1 MTLFVVAETM
11 SLFSKTRQSGMALGL
26 LVLALLGIAGLYWT
40 RDSGQAS
47 QVQRTAHHPLVD
59 EQPLQTAR
67 AAAKLA
73 ASWDEE
79 RLAQQALKLADH
91 EVDLAFSDAL
101 RDATE
106 HPVQASAQSRELYAR
121 LNKATALVKADQDRI
136 DSLKKELATA
146 HADRQNNVQQ
156 QLDIVTAQLELD
168 QDELDDAKE
177 DLGRSGLDPLSRI
190 QRQFARHEAAQQV
203 DTSHSQGLPS
213 PALANFGS
221 GSLAS
226 QSASWR
232 ALHSEVAQLRA
243 AQNQAT
249 QDAAALSQAHDA
261 LEKQVNGEK
270 TDQQALAQEAAAQL
284 ASANAAGGGP
294 SGETTAA
301 ILSLHALSADQ
312 KDLADLDKRVQD
324 QQGLSDAYASWITLV
339 DENERAVLHGI
350 VKSALWILLILMAM
364 FLAEVLVERFL
375 SDLSPEQK
383 RFRTVRVVV
392 RFTVRGISVLL
403 LLFVIFGVPSQMPT
417 ILGLAGAGL
426 TVALQDFIIS
436 FLGWFVLMG
445 RHGVRVG
452 DWVEINGVA
461 GEVVEVGLLR
471 TVLLETGNWADA
483 GQPTGRKV
491 AFMNSYAIQGHFFN
505 FSTSGQWLW
514 DELQIMVAADRDPYP
529 IIAAIEAMVSKETE
543 ADTTAAEQEWQ
554 QATTRYHVQAV
565 SAKPAVNLRPTA
577 GGIEVHIR
585 YITRANERYAMRTR
599 LYQAVVELLRKKAP
613 EASVETPPALRPSA
627 RLREG
632 APL

>member
-1 MTLFVVAETM
+1 MTLFVLAKAM
-11 SLFSKTRQSGMALGL
+11 SFLTKTRQSGMALGL
-26 LVLALLGIAGLYWT
+26 LVLALLGSAGLYWT

-47 QVQRTAHHPLVD
+47 VVPKTAHRPLVD

-73 ASWDEE
+73 TSWDEE
-79 RLAQQALKLADH
+79 RFAQQALKLADH

-106 HPVQASAQSRELYAR
+106 HPVQATSQSRELYAR
-121 LNKATALVKADQDRI
+121 LNKATARVKADQDRI
-136 DSLKKELATA
+136 DALKKELATA
-146 HADRQNNVQQ
+146 HADRQNNIQQ
-156 QLDIVTAQLELD
+156 QLDIVTAQQELD

-190 QRQFARHEAAQQV
+190 QRQFARHEAAQQI
-203 DTSHSQGLPS
+203 DTSHSQTLPGA
-213 PALANFGS
+213 ALPNLGS

-232 ALHSEVAQLRA
+232 ALHGEETQLRA
-243 AQNQAT
+243 AENEAT
-249 QDAAALSQAHDA
+249 QDAAALVQAHDA

-270 TDQQALAQEAAAQL
+270 ADQQALTQEAAAQL
-284 ASANAAGGGP
+284 ASAKAAGGGP

-301 ILSLHALSADQ
+301 LLSLHALSVDQ
-312 KDLADLDKRVQD
+312 KDVADLDKRIQD
-324 QQGLSDAYASWITLV
+324 QQGLADAYASWITLV
-339 DENERAVLHGI
+339 DANERAVLHGMI
-350 VKSALWILLILMAM
+350 KSSLWILLILLAM

-392 RFTVRGISVLL
+392 RFAVRAISVLL

-445 RHGVRVG
+445 RNGVRVG

-471 TVLLETGNWADA
+471 TVLLETGNSADA
-483 GQPTGRKV
+483 GHPTGRKI

-514 DELQIMVAADRDPYP
+514 DELQIMVSADRDPHP
-529 IIAAIEAMVSKETE
+529 IIAAIEAMVSKETGP
-543 ADTTAAEQEWQ
+543 DTSAAEQEWQ
-554 QATTRYHVQAV
+554 QSTTRYHVQSV

-599 LYQAVVELLRKKAP
+599 LYQEVVDLLREKAP
-613 EASVETPPALRPSA
+613 DAAVETQPAAAAKR
-627 RLREG
+627 
-632 APL
+632 

>member
-1 MTLFVVAETM
+1 MTLFVLAETM
-11 SLFSKTRQSGMALGL
+11 SLFTQTRQSGIALGL
-26 LVLALLGIAGLYWT
+26 LLLALLGTAGLYWT

-47 QVQRTAHHPLVD
+47 RVQTTAHHPLVD

-101 RDATE
+101 RNATE
-106 HPVQASAQSRELYAR
+106 HPPQASAQSRELYAR

-203 DTSHSQGLPS
+203 DTSHSQASPS

-232 ALHSEVAQLRA
+232 ALHGEVAQLRA
-243 AQNQAT
+243 AENQAA
-249 QDAAALSQAHDA
+249 QDAAALSQAHDV
-261 LEKQVNGEK
+261 LEKQVKEEK
-270 TDQQALAQEAAAQL
+270 ADQQALAQEAAAQL
-284 ASANAAGGGP
+284 ASAKAAGGGP

-312 KDLADLDKRVQD
+312 KDLADLDKRIQD

-339 DENERAVLHGI
+339 DDNERAVLHGI
-350 VKSALWILLILMAM
+350 VKSALWILLILLAM

-471 TVLLETGNWADA
+471 TVLLETGNWTDA

-514 DELQIMVAADRDPYP
+514 DELQVMVTSDRDPYP

-613 EASVETPPALRPSA
+613 DAALETPPAAAAKR
-627 RLREG
+627 
-632 APL
+632 

>member
-1 MTLFVVAETM
+1 MALFVLVKAM
-11 SLFSKTRQSGMALGL
+11 SFLTKTRRSGMALGL
-26 LVLALLGIAGLYWT
+26 LFLALLGIAGLYLT

-47 QVQRTAHHPLVD
+47 AVQKTAHRPLVD

-67 AAAKLA
+67 GAAKLA

-106 HPVQASAQSRELYAR
+106 HPVQATSQSRELYAR

-136 DSLKKELATA
+136 DPLKKELATA
-146 HADRQNNVQQ
+146 HADRQNNIQQ
-156 QLDIVTAQLELD
+156 QLDIVTAQQELD

-190 QRQFARHEAAQQV
+190 QRQFARHEAAQQI
-203 DTSHSQGLPS
+203 DTSHSQTPPGAALPN
-213 PALANFGS
+213 LGG

-232 ALHSEVAQLRA
+232 ALHGEETQLRA
-243 AQNQAT
+243 AENEAT
-249 QDAAALSQAHDA
+249 QDAAALAQAHDA

-270 TDQQALAQEAAAQL
+270 AGQQALAQEAAAQL
-284 ASANAAGGGP
+284 ASAAAAGGGP

-301 ILSLHALSADQ
+301 LLSLHALSVDQ
-312 KDLADLDKRVQD
+312 KDVADLDKRIQD
-324 QQGLSDAYASWITLV
+324 QQGLADAYASWITLV
-339 DENERAVLHGI
+339 DANERAVLHGMI
-350 VKSALWILLILMAM
+350 KSALWILLILLAM

-392 RFTVRGISVLL
+392 RFAVRAVSVLL

-436 FLGWFVLMG
+436 FVGWFLLMG
-445 RHGVRVG
+445 RNGVRVG

-471 TVLLETGNWADA
+471 TVLLETGNSADA
-483 GQPTGRKV
+483 GHPTGRKV

-505 FSTSGQWLW
+505 FSTRGQWLW
-514 DELQIMVAADRDPYP
+514 DEVQIMVPADRDPYP
-529 IIAAIEAMVSKETE
+529 TIAAIEAMVSKETGP
-543 ADTTAAEQEWQ
+543 DTSAAEQEWQ
-554 QATTRYHVQAV
+554 QSTTRYHVQSV

-599 LYQAVVELLRKKAP
+599 LYEAVVELLRKKAP
-613 EASVETPPALRPSA
+613 DAAVETQPAAATMR
-627 RLREG
+627 
-632 APL
+632 

>member
-1 MTLFVVAETM
+1 MTLLVLAETM
-11 SLFSKTRQSGMALGL
+11 SWFTKTRQSGMALGL
-26 LVLALLGIAGLYWT
+26 LLLVLLGTAGLYWT

-47 QVQRTAHHPLVD
+47 RVQTTAHHPLVD

-203 DTSHSQGLPS
+203 DTSHSPALPS

-221 GSLAS
+221 GSLAN

-232 ALHSEVAQLRA
+232 ALHGEVAQLRA
-243 AQNQAT
+243 AENEAA

-270 TDQQALAQEAAAQL
+270 ADQQALTQEAAAQL
-284 ASANAAGGGP
+284 ASAKAAGGGP

-301 ILSLHALSADQ
+301 ILSLHALSVDQ
-312 KDLADLDKRVQD
+312 KDLADLDKRIQD

-339 DENERAVLHGI
+339 DANELAVLHGI
-350 VKSALWILLILMAM
+350 VKSALWILLILLAM

-383 RFRTVRVVV
+383 RFRTMRVVV

-403 LLFVIFGVPSQMPT
+403 LLFVVFGVPSQMPT

-445 RHGVRVG
+445 RNGVRVG

-483 GQPTGRKV
+483 GHPTGRKV
-491 AFMNSYAIQGHFFN
+491 AFMNSYSIQGHFFN

-529 IIAAIEAMVSKETE
+529 IIAAIEAMVSKETG
-543 ADTTAAEQEWQ
+543 ADSTAAEQEWQ

-613 EASVETPPALRPSA
+613 EDSLETPPAAAAKR
-627 RLREG
+627 
-632 APL
+632 

>member
-1 MTLFVVAETM
+1 M
-11 SLFSKTRQSGMALGL
+11 SLLNKTRQSGIALGL
-26 LVLALLGIAGLYWT
+26 LVLALLGTAGLYWT

-47 QVQRTAHHPLVD
+47 RVQKTARHPLVD

-67 AAAKLA
+67 GAAKLA

-121 LNKATALVKADQDRI
+121 LNKATALVKADQNRI
-136 DSLKKELATA
+136 DSLKKALATA
-146 HADRQNNVQQ
+146 QADRQNNIQQ

-203 DTSHSQGLPS
+203 DTTHSQALPS
-213 PALANFGS
+213 PALANFGG

-232 ALHSEVAQLRA
+232 ALHGEATQLRA
-243 AQNQAT
+243 AENEAT
-249 QDAAALSQAHDA
+249 QDAAALGHAHDA

-270 TDQQALAQEAAAQL
+270 ADQQALTQEAAAQL

-301 ILSLHALSADQ
+301 ILSLHALSVDQ
-312 KDLADLDKRVQD
+312 KDLADLDKRIQD

-339 DENERAVLHGI
+339 DANELAVLHGI
-350 VKSALWILLILMAM
+350 VKSALWILLILLAM

-445 RHGVRVG
+445 RNGVRVG

-483 GQPTGRKV
+483 GHPTGRKV

-505 FSTSGQWLW
+505 FTTSGQWLW
-514 DELQIMVAADRDPYP
+514 DELQIMVSADRDPYP
-529 IIAAIEAMVSKETE
+529 IIAAIEAMVSKETG
-543 ADTTAAEQEWQ
+543 ADTNAAEQEWQ
-554 QATTRYHVQAV
+554 STTTRYHVPSV

-585 YITRANERYAMRTR
+585 YITRANERYTMRTR

-613 EASVETPPALRPSA
+613 DASVETPPAAAAAQR
-627 RLREG
+627 
-632 APL
+632 

>member
-1 MTLFVVAETM
+1 M
-11 SLFSKTRQSGMALGL
+11 SFLTKTRQSGMALAL
-26 LVLALLGIAGLYWT
+26 LFLALLGSAGLYLT

-47 QVQRTAHHPLVD
+47 VVQKTAHRPLVD

-73 ASWDEE
+73 ANWDEE

-101 RDATE
+101 REATE
-106 HPVQASAQSRELYAR
+106 HPVQATSQSRELYAR
-121 LNKATALVKADQDRI
+121 LNKSTALVKADQDRI
-136 DSLKKELATA
+136 DPLKKELATA
-146 HADRQNNVQQ
+146 HADRQNNIQQ
-156 QLDIVTAQLELD
+156 QLDIVTAQQELD

-203 DTSHSQGLPS
+203 DTSHSQALPGA
-213 PALANFGS
+213 PLANFGS

-232 ALHSEVAQLRA
+232 ALRGEEMQLRA
-243 AQNQAT
+243 AENDAS
-249 QDAAALSQAHDA
+249 QDAAALAQAHDA
-261 LEKQVNGEK
+261 LEKQVKGEK
-270 TDQQALAQEAAAQL
+270 ADQQALAQEAAAQL
-284 ASANAAGGGP
+284 ASANASGGGP

-301 ILSLHALSADQ
+301 LLSLHALSVDQ
-312 KDLADLDKRVQD
+312 KDVADLDKRIQD

-339 DENERAVLHGI
+339 NANERAVLHGMI
-350 VKSALWILLILMAM
+350 KSALWILLILLAM

-392 RFTVRGISVLL
+392 RFTVRAISLVL

-436 FLGWFVLMG
+436 FVGWFLLMG
-445 RHGVRVG
+445 RNGVRVG

-471 TVLLETGNWADA
+471 TVLLETDNGADA
-483 GQPTGRKV
+483 GHPTGRKV

-514 DELQIMVAADRDPYP
+514 DELQIMVPGDRDPYP
-529 IIAAIEAMVSKETE
+529 IIAAIEAMVSKETGP
-543 ADTTAAEQEWQ
+543 DSSAAEQEWQ
-554 QATTRYHVQAV
+554 QSTTRYHVQSV

-599 LYQAVVELLRKKAP
+599 LYEAVVELLRKKAP
-613 EASVETPPALRPSA
+613 DASLETQPAAAAKR
-627 RLREG
+627 
-632 APL
+632 